1 MGDDAIARNSAP
13 WLGSHPKEEA
23 MAYVD
28 GFVIPVPKNKV
39 AAYLKMA
46 RWGARLWMKHGAVDY
61 KECIGEALASK
72 CGLPFPKVI
81 RAKPNET
88 VFFSFIVYR
97 SKAHRNAVNK
107 RVMSDPSMQEP
118 SKDMPFDVK
127 RMLYGGFKILVDAK
141 G

>member
-1 MGDDAIARNSAP
+1 
-13 WLGSHPKEEA
+13 

-28 GFVIPVPKNKV
+28 GFVIPVPKKNV
-39 AAYLKMA
+39 AAYRTMA
-46 RWGARLWMKHGAVDY
+46 RWGKRVWMKHGALDY
-61 KECIGEALASK
+61 KECIGDDHHAS
-72 CGLPFPKVI
+72 CGLPFLKGI

-118 SKDMPFDVK
+118 PKGMPFDPK
-127 RMLYGGFKILVDAK
+127 RMMYGGFKVLVDAK
-141 G
+141 R